1 MPSVSAISLWPLDC
15 WVNAAGWFGWRAELH
30 RCICC
35 ERDIINC
42 LCISSPMLSGCAR
55 MLASVGCSGALG
67 VLTGSSWWKYIC
79 LADRWFGVVG
89 WDGVFVFPAV
99 FCGFN
104 LLCSY
109 HSVKSFLDIV
119 ERDSGKFWSVAQHTG
134 RENWRQKI
142 PYTNS
147 NTKTLVLW
155 LFFRVVDVNWFHEN
169 LYIFS
174 LYAVVSLFMH
184 CFNYSFLCLHKICV
198 ICLELTSCV
207 CHRKRFAVCI
217 KI

>member
-89 WDGVFVFPAV
+89 WDSVFVFPAV
-99 FCGFN
+99 FLWF

-119 ERDSGKFWSVAQHTG
+119 ERDSGNFGLWHNTQVGKLGDRKFRTQTA
-134 RENWRQKI
+134 
-142 PYTNS
+142 
-147 NTKTLVLW
+147 TLKLW
-155 LFFRVVDVNWFHEN
+155 FCGFF
-169 LYIFS
+169 S
-174 LYAVVSLFMH
+174 GS
-184 CFNYSFLCLHKICV
+184 
-198 ICLELTSCV
+198 
-207 CHRKRFAVCI
+207 
-217 KI
+217 